1 MKKLTAATLAL
12 CIATLTGCS
21 SSDDEEELVLPEI
34 VNQFETDVVWQES
47 IGDGVQ
53 HYFSRLTPAIH
64 NDVVYVANRE
74 GEVEALSLE
83 NGDTL
88 WQTDVRENPA
98 FWPWETTESAKL
110 SGGILQAYGKI
121 FVGSEHGYLTALDRE
136 TGEIVWR
143 KTMPGEVLAKPAAG
157 DGLIF
162 VNLGSGKLLAVHP
175 DTGEERWRFEQEVPP
190 LTLRGQS
197 SPTVANGG
205 VLLGLETGKLSVL
218 ISENGYSAWSAE
230 IASPKGASEFER
242 LVDVDTQA
250 LISGPYAYAIAYNGN
265 LAAIDIR
272 SGNVVWK
279 REYSSYRDLSMDSQ
293 SIYVVDSDGVIYG
306 LDKTS
311 GIERWSQPALRG
323 WYLTGPTVAGKYLAL
338 GDQEGNL
345 HWLDKETGELVSR
358 EDFDSSGFFIE
369 PVVAGD
375 KLILYTRDGE
385 VSAVK
390 IPN

>member
-21 SSDDEEELVLPEI
+21 SSDDEEELVLPQI

-53 HYFSRLTPAIH
+53 HYFSRLTPVVH
-64 NDVVYVANRE
+64 DDVVYVANRE
-74 GEVEALSLE
+74 GLVEALSLE
-83 NGDTL
+83 NGNTL
-88 WQTDVRENPA
+88 WQTDVRENA
-98 FWPWETTESAKL
+98 SFWPWETTESAKL

-121 FVGSEHGYLTALDRE
+121 YIGSEHGYLTALDRE

-162 VNLGSGKLLAVHP
+162 VNLASGKLLAVHP

-230 IASPKGASEFER
+230 IATPKGASEFER

-265 LAAIDIR
+265 LAAVDIR

-293 SIYVVDSDGVIYG
+293 SIYVVDSDGVVYG

>member
-64 NDVVYVANRE
+64 NDFVYVANRE

-265 LAAIDIR
+265 LAAVDIR

>member
-175 DTGEERWRFEQEVPP
+175 DTGEERWRLEQEVQP

-197 SPTVANGG
+197 SPNVANGG

-265 LAAIDIR
+265 LAAVDIR

>member
-21 SSDDEEELVLPEI
+21 SSDDEDELVLPEI
-34 VNQFETDVVWQES
+34 VNQFETEVVWQES

-88 WQTDVRENPA
+88 WETDVRENPT

>member
-1 MKKLTAATLAL
+1 MKKLTAASIAL
-12 CIATLTGCS
+12 CMATLVGCS
-21 SSDDEEELVLPEI
+21 SSDEEELVLPEI
-34 VNQFETDVVWQES
+34 VNQFETDIVWQES
-47 IGDGVQ
+47 IGNGVE
-53 HYFSRLTPAIH
+53 HYFSRLTPA
-64 NDVVYVANRE
+64 VYKDHVFVANRD

-83 NGDTL
+83 NGDTI
-88 WQTDVRENPA
+88 WQTDVRENSS
-98 FWPWETTESAKL
+98 FWPWQSDISAKL

-121 FVGSEHGYLTALDRE
+121 FIGSEHGYLLALDRE

-143 KTMPGEVLAKPAAG
+143 KKVPGEVLAKPAAG

-162 VNLGSGKLLAVHP
+162 VNLGSGKLLALHP
-175 DTGEERWRFEQEVPP
+175 DTGEERWSHEQEVPA

-197 SPTVANGG
+197 SPIVANGG
-205 VLLGLETGKLSVL
+205 VLIGLETGKLSVL
-218 ISENGYSAWSAE
+218 ISDSGYSAWSAE
-230 IASPKGASEFER
+230 IATPKGASEFER
-242 LVDVDTQA
+242 LVDVDTQP

-265 LAAIDIR
+265 LAAVDIR

-279 REYSSYRDLSMDSQ
+279 REYSSYREIAMDAQ
-293 SIYVVDSDGVIYG
+293 TIYVVDSNGVVYG

-323 WYLTGPTVAGKYLAL
+323 WYLTGPAVAGNYLAM

-345 HWLDKETGELVSR
+345 HWLNKESGELVSR

-369 PVVAGD
+369 PIVADD